1 MVRSKQLTKI
11 IKSLPNYSYS
21 QFVLENPIRN
31 KVKRQNAVKRFLDS
45 TRETSTKETSI
56 KETSIKEISTKGT
69 QQNQSLNS
77 K

>member
-56 KETSIKEISTKGT
+56 KEIK
-69 QQNQSLNS
+69 NQSLHS